1 MPYPPFW
8 PGHSFPL
15 SVHRFTRKHLS
26 HSHLWLGQSL
36 SMKLRTISQA
46 LVLGWMRV
54 LEEVEPLVS
63 SKHMIDVL
71 GNDAELLFRPDVV
84 GR

>member
-1 MPYPPFW
+1 
-8 PGHSFPL
+8 
-15 SVHRFTRKHLS
+15 
-26 HSHLWLGQSL
+26 
-36 SMKLRTISQA
+36 MKLRTISQA